1 MKNLY
6 PVGIQS
12 FDKIRER
19 GYVYIDKTDI
29 IYQLAN
35 TNKYYFLYL
44 LLRPISKGRK
54 SCSKDLP
61 WKSWRKTGRNI
72 RCCTLT

>member
-19 GYVYIDKTDI
+19 GYVYIDK
-29 IYQLAN
+29 N
-35 TNKYYFLYL
+35 GYYI
-44 LLRPISKGRK
+44 PVGKH
-54 SCSKDLP
+54 
-61 WKSWRKTGRNI
+61 
-72 RCCTLT
+72 